1 MLPSGATTGS
11 PRDTNRDTASWVTTT
26 ARPLP
31 GAGSGWE
38 GSQSGQPPLA
48 FLPEQRRS
56 WASCLRRP
64 RCMADRLPLPRDLRP
79 VATGLPAVNNRPQTP
94 NVSTVSPATT
104 SPTRDPGRMLQTSRD
119 GAEVGLQA
127 SSHQAPVLQPCS
139 RLPPSGRQPAPGRR
153 GSGLVWLLRRPRR
166 WSWALRR
173 RRPRGGCEASSSP
186 ARWAGG
192 RRGWA
197 RRGYRGPGPWPA
209 RSAAARSP
217 SCCRCTRR
225 FRTATTPSTA
235 PSSSSAAGSRRA
247 VPACEVRPPQTP
259 TCGLGSCGCPW
270 LFELCDLTAIRLVA
284 DLVSP

>member
-94 NVSTVSPATT
+94 NVSTVSPPTT

-153 GSGLVWLLRRPRR
+153 GSGLAW
-166 WSWALRR
+166 LRR
-173 RRPRGGCEASSSP
+173 RP
-186 ARWAGG
+186 APH
-192 RRGWA
+192 
-197 RRGYRGPGPWPA
+197 YLP
-209 RSAAARSP
+209 
-217 SCCRCTRR
+217 
-225 FRTATTPSTA
+225 
-235 PSSSSAAGSRRA
+235 
-247 VPACEVRPPQTP
+247 
-259 TCGLGSCGCPW
+259 
-270 LFELCDLTAIRLVA
+270 
-284 DLVSP
+284 